1 MNMDATSASST
12 PPSAPPGT
20 HRDRN
25 GLIGGLVLVVIGLLF
40 LGNNL
45 LPDFRFGDYW
55 PVILIVI
62 GGGLLWKAR
71 GGSRQ

>member
-1 MNMDATSASST
+1 MDSSSPTSTPT
-12 PPSAPPGT
+12 PPSKK
-20 HRDRN
+20 RDQG
-25 GLIGGLVLVVIGLLF
+25 GLIGGLVLVVMGLLF

-62 GGGLLWKAR
+62 GGALLWK
-71 GGSRQ
+71 SRNEVKQ